1 MPPRGDW
8 SYPTRIRFGPGRVGE
23 LPEACA
29 EAGIRRPL
37 LVTDRGLA
45 KSPVLD
51 AVRRALAEGGLPLAV
66 FDGVTPN
73 PGPADLDAGITAFRS
88 HGCDGVVAV
97 GGGSALDVGKLVAFQ
112 QGQRRPV
119 WDFED
124 VGDNWKRADEGAIA
138 PVVTVPTTAGTGSEV
153 GRAAVLTHPSGD
165 KKILFHPRMM
175 PRVVVAD
182 PELTFGLPP
191 DLTVGTGMDAL
202 AHCLEAYCAPGFH
215 PMADGIAMEGVRL
228 VFASLERAVRSP
240 RDGEARARMLAAS
253 IMGGTAFQKGLGA
266 VHALSHPIG
275 GRFGGHHGTLNAVLM
290 PYVLAFNRPAV
301 EARIARLAALL
312 GLGAAFDA
320 FLAALVELRRRLG
333 VPERLADLGLPRE
346 AAREIAEAAL
356 RDPSAAGNPRPL
368 DAGALERLYLAAFDG
383 RPEDVTD

>member
-1 MPPRGDW
+1 MSLRGDW
-8 SYPTRIRFGPGRVGE
+8 NYPTRVRFGAGRVHE

-29 EAGIRRPL
+29 EAGIARPL
-37 LVTDRGLA
+37 VVTDRGLA
-45 KSPVLD
+45 GSLVLRTVLD
-51 AVRRALAEGGLPLAV
+51 ALAAGGLPIAV

-73 PGPADLDAGITAFRS
+73 PGPADLEAGIAAFRS

-112 QGQRRPV
+112 HGQTRPV

-124 VGDNWKRADEGAIA
+124 VGDNWKRANADAIA
-138 PVVTVPTTAGTGSEV
+138 PVVSVPTTAGTGSEV
-153 GRAAVLTHPSGD
+153 GRAAVLTHPSGE
-165 KKILFHPRMM
+165 KKIVFHPRMM
-175 PRVVVAD
+175 PKVAVAD

-191 DLTVGTGMDAL
+191 QLTVGTGMDAL

-228 VFASLERAVRSP
+228 VFGSVERAVEAP
-240 RDGEARARMLAAS
+240 RDVAARSSMLAAS

-266 VHALSHPIG
+266 VHALSHPVG

-290 PYVLAFNRPAV
+290 PYVLVFNRPAV
-301 EARIARLAALL
+301 EERVARLAALL
-312 GLGAAFDA
+312 GLGATFDA
-320 FLAALVELRRRLG
+320 FLAALVDLRRRLG
-333 VPERLADLGLPRE
+333 VPETLAALGLPRG
-346 AAREIAEAAL
+346 AAGEVARAAL

-368 DAGALERLYLAAFDG
+368 DEAALERLYLAAFDG
-383 RPEDVTD
+383 RLEDTAV